1 MIVMKK
7 HIAAVI
13 IIIIAAILAFVGVK
27 KYESHQT
34 FADNDLKIVLD
45 AGHGA

>member
-7 HIAAVI
+7 YIAAAI
-13 IIIIAAILAFVGVK
+13 IVLIAAILVFLGVK

-34 FADNDLKIVLD
+34 FSDSDLKIILD
-45 AGHGA
+45 AGHRA